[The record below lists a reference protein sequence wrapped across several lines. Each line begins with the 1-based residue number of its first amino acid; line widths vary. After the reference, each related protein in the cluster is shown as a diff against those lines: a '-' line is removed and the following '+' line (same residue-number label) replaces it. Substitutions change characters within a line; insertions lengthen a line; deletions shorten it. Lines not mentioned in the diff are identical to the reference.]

1 MLRKSTHVKSNEAF
15 NTEEFLLFSSYVCF
29 MIFLLRNS
37 HPNYAEKTRVGR
49 QNIKK
54 ERDSE
59 HDIKWKGDGM

>member
-1 MLRKSTHVKSNEAF
+1 MFGESTHVKSNEAF

-37 HPNYAEKTRVGR
+37 HPNYAEKTKVGR

-54 ERDSE
+54 ER
-59 HDIKWKGDGM
+59 